1 MDTGTLYGAANAAR
15 TQSRTTVTGQR
26 RRSPA
31 GAWIHRYPLLLV
43 PVIVAVDALLRGA
56 GGLPLHGLADEVS
69 HVITAAIWL
78 LAARSLGLDL
88 HVVPGVI
95 AAVLID
101 IDHVPDILGL
111 ASPPEGTSR
120 PVTHALWIVLVVLA
134 CAMIARKHRASGVGI
149 AVGLLSHLARDL
161 ATGTVL
167 LWWPLADQRVSMPYA
182 TYILFTAALAALASS
197 HFLKPV
203 ELSRRTSIP
212 NSPPMARSQNPGQPF
227 VSEHQRHDG
236 L

>member
-1 MDTGTLYGAANAAR
+1 MYGAANAH
-15 TQSRTTVTGQR
+15 TQSRTKVTGQF

-43 PVIVAVDALLRGA
+43 PLIVAVDALFRGA
-56 GGLPLHGLADEVS
+56 DWLPLHGLADELS
-69 HVITAAIWL
+69 HVMTATIWL
-78 LAARSLGLDL
+78 LAAQRLGLDL
-88 HVVPGVI
+88 HVLPGII
-95 AAVLID
+95 AAILID

-134 CAMIARKHRASGVGI
+134 SALLARKHRASGVGI

-167 LWWPLADQRVSMPYA
+167 LWWPLFDQRVSTPYP

-197 HFLKPV
+197 RFLKPV
-203 ELSRRTSIP
+203 EPSRRPLVP
-212 NSPPMARSQNPGQPF
+212 NAPSLRRSHHPGQPF
-227 VSEHQRHDG
+227 VSEHERHDG